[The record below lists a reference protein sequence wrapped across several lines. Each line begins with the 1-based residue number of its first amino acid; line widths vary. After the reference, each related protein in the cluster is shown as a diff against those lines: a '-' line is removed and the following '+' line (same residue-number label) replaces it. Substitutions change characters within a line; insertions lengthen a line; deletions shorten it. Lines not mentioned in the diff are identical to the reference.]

1 MINTKKNIS
10 ALFGN
15 YDQIES
21 TIRSGTVSF
30 MKRKIKISHEDMES
44 LEFDDIGQNNL
55 MFIAIEHLQDHDFE
69 FDYAPSENQN
79 SVNTPQDKHR
89 SKVLSKQQAIIEMF
103 TNGCFDCRLIAKQLK
118 VRPDLVYHTIRY
130 YKFTKQIV
138 PYEKYQCN
146 KIDKAKIIKN
156 YVKNNEYCVGNSIKA
171 VKNDLQIKHN
181 EKFSA
186 RLIKKTFAG
195 CGLSYSNWA
204 YMPRKHFEGKG
215 D

>member
-1 MINTKKNIS
+1 MISTKKNIS
-10 ALFGN
+10 TFFGN

-21 TIRSGTVSF
+21 TIRSGQVSF
-30 MKRKIKISHEDMES
+30 LKRTIKVSHEDMPG
-44 LEFDDIGQNNL
+44 LEFDDIDRNNL
-55 MFIAIEHLQDHDFE
+55 MFIAIEHLQDHEFE
-69 FDYAPSENQN
+69 FDYTPFDNQATD
-79 SVNTPQDKHR
+79 STPQDKHKY
-89 SKVLSKQQAIIEMF
+89 KVFSKQQAIVETF
-103 TNGCFDCRLIAKQLK
+103 NNGCFDCRLIAKQLK

-146 KIDKAKIIKN
+146 KIDKVKIIKN

-171 VKNDLQIKHN
+171 VKNDLRIKYN
-181 EKFSA
+181 EKFGA
-186 RLIKKTFAG
+186 RLIKKTFAS

-204 YMPRKHFEGKG
+204 YMPRKHFDGKG